1 MQCACAS
8 QLTLQHLDEASR
20 TFYNRHVW
28 TRAELHTLRKAWRL
42 VQGRGDA
49 MHAQL
54 LTTVEQLDAGSL
66 LAGRYRVLTKVG
78 KGGFG
83 MDYKARDIP
92 RRHTLDTLTH
102 RN

>member
-28 TRAELHTLRKAWRL
+28 TRAQLHTLRKAWRL
-42 VQGRGDA
+42 VPGRGDA

-54 LTTVEQLDAGSL
+54 LTTVAQLDAGSL
-66 LAGRYRVLTKVG
+66 LAGRYRLLTHVG
-78 KGGFG
+78 DGGFG
-83 MDYKARDIP
+83 ILDKPPDIQ
-92 RRHTLDTLTH
+92 RRHCLAAI
-102 RN
+102 